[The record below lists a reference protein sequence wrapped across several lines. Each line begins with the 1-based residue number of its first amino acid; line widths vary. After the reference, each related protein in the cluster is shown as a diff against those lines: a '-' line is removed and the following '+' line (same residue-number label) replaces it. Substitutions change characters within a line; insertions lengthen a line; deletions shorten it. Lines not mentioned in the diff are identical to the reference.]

1 MLLFEKKE
9 ESKIKHNF
17 ATYAMYFPLAVNFC
31 NFFVHKILK

>member
-17 ATYAMYFPLAVNFC
+17 ATYTMYFPLAVNFR
-31 NFFVHKILK
+31 NIFVNKILK